1 MDITQL
7 LAFVMHNEAS
17 DLHLAPNN
25 PPIVRAHGAMKRVKA
40 DPLSSDDIRTML
52 YSIMSEDQRAEYERE
67 YEIDFA
73 IAFGDKSRFRV
84 NAFTNRQ
91 GAAAVFR
98 TIPSDI
104 PTMDDLDLPHAVR
117 RFADLKKGIVLV
129 VGPTGSGKSTT
140 LASIIDHINRTKSE
154 HILTIEDPVEFFH
167 TSQKSLINHREVGTD
182 THSFARALKSALR
195 EDPDV
200 ILVGEMRDH
209 ETISLALTAAETG
222 HLVFGTLHSSSAAKT
237 VDRIIDVFP
246 SGDKDMIRTMIAGSL
261 QGVVAQNLMR
271 RADGKGRVAVHEIL
285 VGTNAV
291 RNLIRENQ
299 IPQLYSIMQT
309 GSRHGMVTMEDAV
322 NNLYESGIID
332 AQEAN
337 KVLMKMDSETPAGG
351 SSGAGGYGGK
361 KAPPPP
367 PRPQQASSL
376 SDMAKQQD
384 GGENAMPPN
393 DLSAHNKMGQA
404 MSSSTQHAAFETGE
418 PSSQPNVQD
427 DKNKQDD
434 DGGISF

>member
-1 MDITQL
+1 
-7 LAFVMHNEAS
+7 MHNEAS
-17 DLHLAPNN
+17 DLHLAPGN
-25 PPIVRAHGAMKRVKA
+25 PPIVRAHGSMKRVKS
-40 DPLSSDDIRTML
+40 DPLTSDDIRTML
-52 YSIMSEDQRAEYERE
+52 YSIMTEDQRSDYERE

-73 IAFGDKSRFRV
+73 IAFGEKSRFRV

-104 PTMDDLDLPHAVR
+104 PTMDDIDLPPAVR

-129 VGPTGSGKSTT
+129 VGATGSGKSTT
-140 LASIIDHINRTKSE
+140 LASLINHINFTKNE

-182 THSFARALKSALR
+182 THSFTRALKSALR

-246 SGDKDMIRTMIAGSL
+246 SGDKDMVRTMIASSL
-261 QGVVAQNLMR
+261 QGIVAQQLLKR
-271 RADGKGRVAVHEIL
+271 VGGGRVAAHEIL

-299 IPQLYSIMQT
+299 IAQIYSIMQT
-309 GSRHGMVTMEDAV
+309 GSRHGMITMEDSV
-322 NNLYESGIID
+322 KNLYESGIID
-332 AQEAN
+332 EEEAN
-337 KVLMKMDSETPAGG
+337 KVLMKMDDEAKGGGPSAAGE
-351 SSGAGGYGGK
+351 AK
-361 KAPPPP
+361 KAPPKA
-367 PRPQQASSL
+367 Q
-376 SDMAKQQD
+376 KQSED
-384 GGENAMPPN
+384 SGEN
-393 DLSAHNKMGQA
+393 Q
-404 MSSSTQHAAFETGE
+404 EE
-418 PSSQPNVQD
+418 E
-427 DKNKQDD
+427 
-434 DGGISF
+434 GISF